1 MRASA
6 DARRLCLIAEADP
19 FIASLLLRFAEGSEI
34 ECVRA
39 SADDDVLELA
49 RRLKPAA
56 IIIDDE
62 LPGDLI
68 GWEVIRAIKA
78 DEALRD
84 IAVISCSWLTEPEMR
99 SLVGGLAGHLQ
110 KPDLRYGDFERA
122 LQATGIFNDE
132 READGLPPIRSEDA
146 TTPAINPHTEGEEA

>member
-1 MRASA
+1 MRTSA
-6 DARRLCLIAEADP
+6 DARRVCLIAEADP

-39 SADDDVLELA
+39 GAEDDVLELA
-49 RRLKPAA
+49 RQLNPAA

-110 KPDLRYGDFERA
+110 KPDLRYGDFKRA
-122 LQATGIFNDE
+122 LRAAGVFDE
-132 READGLPPIRSEDA
+132 EHADEGPPPDQSGDA
-146 TTPAINPHTEGEEA
+146 TTHMINPHTKGEEA